1 MPSDP
6 SPSLPPG
13 FKKVDI
19 LPAALTVATL
29 VIATVLFRFFMVPYE
44 QWINFDEGCEAAAVE
59 RIISGHWL
67 PYVDAAAIRGPFLY
81 WTQGI
86 LQALTGRFEYT
97 GTRLLSLLCALCTVS
112 MTFLAGWA
120 AGWPLAGA
128 IGGATYLFAIAIFYP
143 VGAGMGVVGESVAIA
158 YLATAFFL
166 VGYALYRARSER
178 GRITLLALGG
188 FVFGMAGLTKQTQI
202 IACGPMFAWI
212 FARSIGEGWPLP
224 WRTIL
229 PRRLLP
235 FGAGGLALLMLVLL
249 RYALAGQLGTFFF
262 WSMSYGTNIY
272 MKPYKGRVL
281 RLMSQWFV
289 DQPWAILAVVLALV
303 VGLGRPLAAIEGRSA
318 RGILAGLRDSAFELT
333 VGLMSLVLLVAA
345 LMPLRLW
352 GNYFMLV
359 FPFFGMTLGILL
371 EGLIRRGAKVTW
383 PAQALVV
390 VAFGWILIVTG
401 ANRFYG
407 LSSERAHG
415 GWGNPRPDPACAE
428 IDRIAGPGREGIFIW
443 GSAGDLYITC
453 QRPSVSMFTSTM
465 MVAGIVAPFWDPD
478 PSRVAPGIQETLLRE
493 LTTSRPPVL
502 LDHEMAPHATMM
514 DFPFLANFVHQG
526 YCRVSTVVD
535 GRGRPMTFYG
545 RRNLAACQQP
555 GP

>member
-1 MPSDP
+1 MPSQP
-6 SPSLPPG
+6 LPRG
-13 FKKVDI
+13 FTRTDI
-19 LPAALTVATL
+19 PAALLTLTTL
-29 VIATVLFRFFMVPYE
+29 VMAIVLFRFYMVPYE
-44 QWINFDEGCEAAAVE
+44 QWVSFDEGCEAAAVE

-97 GTRLLSLLCALCTVS
+97 GTRVLALLCALCTVS
-112 MTFLAGWA
+112 MTFLSGWA

-128 IGGATYLFAIAIFYP
+128 IGGAIYIYVIAIYFP
-143 VGAGMGVVGESVAIA
+143 AGAGIGVAGEPVAIA

-166 VGYALYRARSER
+166 VAYALYRARSER

-202 IACGPMFAWI
+202 IACGPMFVWI
-212 FARSIGEGWPLP
+212 FARSIGEEWPLA

-229 PRRLLP
+229 ARRLLP
-235 FGAGGLALLMLVLL
+235 FGAGGLGLLTLVLL

-262 WSMSYGTNIY
+262 WSITYGTDFY

-281 RLMSQWFV
+281 RLMSQWFL
-289 DQPWAILAVVLALV
+289 DQPFAILGVLLALAI
-303 VGLGRPLAAIEGRSA
+303 GLGRPLALIQERSV
-318 RGILAGLRDSAFELT
+318 RSILGALRDSAFELG

-345 LMPLRLW
+345 LLPLRLW
-352 GNYFMLV
+352 GNYFLLI
-359 FPFFGMTLGILL
+359 FPFFGMTVGLLL
-371 EGLIRRGAKVTW
+371 ESLIRRGSKISW

-390 VAFGWILIVTG
+390 LGAGWLMIVSG
-401 ANRFYG
+401 VNHIFALN
-407 LSSERAHG
+407 SERAHG
-415 GWGNPRPDPACAE
+415 AWTNPRPDPACAE
-428 IDRIAGPGREGIFIW
+428 IDRIAGPGHTGIFVW
-443 GSAGDLYITC
+443 GTAGDLYVTC
-453 QRPSVSMFTSTM
+453 RRPSVSMFTSTM
-465 MVAGIVAPFWDPD
+465 IIVGIEAPFWDPN

-502 LDHEMAPHATMM
+502 LDHEMVPHGTMM
-514 DFPFLANFVHQG
+514 DFPFMADFVNQA

-535 GRGRPMTFYG
+535 GRGRSITFYG
-545 RRNLAACQQP
+545 RKDLPLCLQP
-555 GP
+555 NP

>member
-1 MPSDP
+1 MPPDP
-6 SPSLPPG
+6 SPPLPPG
-13 FKKVDI
+13 FKKADI

-97 GTRLLSLLCALCTVS
+97 GTRLLSLFCGLCTVS

-128 IGGATYLFAIAIFYP
+128 IGGATYIFVIAVVYP

-202 IACGPMFAWI
+202 IACGPMFVWI
-212 FARSIGEGWPLP
+212 FARSIGEGWPPP
-224 WRTIL
+224 WRAIL
-229 PRRLLP
+229 GRRLLP
-235 FGAGGLALLMLVLL
+235 FGAGGLGLLTLVLL

-289 DQPWAILAVVLALV
+289 DQPWAIMAVVLALV
-303 VGLGRPLAAIEGRSA
+303 VGLGRPLATIEGRSA

-352 GNYFMLV
+352 GNYFVLV

-371 EGLIRRGAKVTW
+371 E
-383 PAQALVV
+383 
-390 VAFGWILIVTG
+390 
-401 ANRFYG
+401 
-407 LSSERAHG
+407 
-415 GWGNPRPDPACAE
+415 RPDPP
-428 IDRIAGPGREGIFIW
+428 RGQ
-443 GSAGDLYITC
+443 GDL
-453 QRPSVSMFTSTM
+453 
-465 MVAGIVAPFWDPD
+465 AGAGAGGRGG
-478 PSRVAPGIQETLLRE
+478 RVASDRDGGE
-493 LTTSRPPVL
+493 
-502 LDHEMAPHATMM
+502 
-514 DFPFLANFVHQG
+514 PFLWAELRARPRRLGQPASGSRLRRNRSHRRTRPGGDFRLGVGGGSLRHLPAAFGLHVHLHH
-526 YCRVSTVVD
+526 D
-535 GRGRPMTFYG
+535 GRRHRGPLLGPESVPGCSRHPTD
-545 RRNLAACQQP
+545 AAA
-555 GP
+555 